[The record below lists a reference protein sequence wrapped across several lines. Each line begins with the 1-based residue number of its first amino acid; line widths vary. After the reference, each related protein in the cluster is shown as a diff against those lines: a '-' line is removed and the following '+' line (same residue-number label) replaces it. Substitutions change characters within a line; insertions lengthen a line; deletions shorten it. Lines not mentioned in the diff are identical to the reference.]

1 MTKKE
6 NTFIWNKLTITKL
19 LGPKQLPKVLL
30 LLFKTVVGNDSMALK
45 EKKSWQNKNDI
56 SIALCPWWKH

>member
-1 MTKKE
+1 MKKE

-19 LGPKQLPKVLL
+19 PGPKQLPKVLL

>member
-6 NTFIWNKLTITKL
+6 NTFIGNKLTITKL

-45 EKKSWQNKNDI
+45 EKKSWHNENDI

>member
-6 NTFIWNKLTITKL
+6 NTFIGNKLTITKL
-19 LGPKQLPKVLL
+19 PGPKQLPKVLL

-45 EKKSWQNKNDI
+45 EKKS
-56 SIALCPWWKH
+56 